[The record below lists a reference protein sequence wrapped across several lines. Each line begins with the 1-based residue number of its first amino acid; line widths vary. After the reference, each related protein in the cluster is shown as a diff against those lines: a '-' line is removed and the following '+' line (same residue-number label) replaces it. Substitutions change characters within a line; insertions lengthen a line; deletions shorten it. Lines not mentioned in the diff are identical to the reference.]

1 MKHVLTALA
10 AALFSV
16 GATAAGYMEKK
27 SGDMSNDGLAPTAVK
42 LKLGDNI
49 IDGDYGKSGTTVDRD
64 YFTIKIG
71 AGQQLSAITLDA
83 KTVVGGN
90 LSFIGVQK
98 GSKVTVDPNAGD
110 PGDLLGWTHYG
121 TADEGTDI
129 LPAICEGAGAQG
141 CTAPLG
147 PGKYSFW
154 VQELATCACHYR
166 FVFTVT
172 SPAGQ

>member
-1 MKHVLTALA
+1 MKFVLTALA

-16 GATAAGYMEKK
+16 GASAAGYMEKK
-27 SGDMSNDGLAPTAVK
+27 SGDMSGDGLNPPVVK
-42 LKLGDNI
+42 LKLGDNV
-49 IDGDYGKSGTTVDRD
+49 IDGDYGKANNVVDRD

-83 KTVVGGN
+83 KTVIGGN
-90 LSFIGVQK
+90 SSFIGVQK
-98 GSKVTVDPNAGD
+98 GSKVTVDPNAAD
-110 PGDLLGWTHYG
+110 PADLLGWTHYA

-129 LPAICEGAGAQG
+129 LPAICTGAGAQG
-141 CTAPLG
+141 CTPPLG

-166 FVFTVT
+166 FIFTVT
-172 SPAGQ
+172 AAAE